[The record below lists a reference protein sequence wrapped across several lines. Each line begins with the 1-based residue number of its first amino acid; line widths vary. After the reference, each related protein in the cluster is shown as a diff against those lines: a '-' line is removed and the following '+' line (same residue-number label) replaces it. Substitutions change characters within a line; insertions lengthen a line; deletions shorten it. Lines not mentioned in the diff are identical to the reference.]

1 MQVFFAN
8 ERTFLSWLNFT
19 VILGGLAVG
28 LLNFGDEIGR
38 ISAGIF
44 TLVGEVV
51 FIQESNGS
59 HVDYDLRPLHLPLAS
74 SRNSQAWD
82 WPVRR
87 QVWADHALPLSPRS
101 GHCQF
106 CAAYSWVERMRGGA
120 NMDYFMKHM
129 QEQHLRV
136 PQVLLKDRLGGLKL
150 GLLQKDVSIAPIGV
164 APATGMDRDII
175 LQILGLVTLP
185 SPIAFPSP
193 ILLALPLLNVL
204 VLPETAG
211 KRIDLAVAGAD
222 VPAAVDRLTIRV
234 GAVCSGHGAGV

>member
-106 CAAYSWVERMRGGA
+106 CAAYSWVESGGS
-120 NMDYFMKHM
+120 KH
-129 QEQHLRV
+129 
-136 PQVLLKDRLGGLKL
+136 
-150 GLLQKDVSIAPIGV
+150 GLLYETYAGAAFTCP
-164 APATGMDRDII
+164 
-175 LQILGLVTLP
+175 P
-185 SPIAFPSP
+185 SPPQRPARWSQTWSSP
-193 ILLALPLLNVL
+193 
-204 VLPETAG
+204 
-211 KRIDLAVAGAD
+211 KRRLHCPHWSCSCDAD
-222 VPAAVDRLTIRV
+222 GP
-234 GAVCSGHGAGV
+234 